1 MTDLAIN
8 PNTEL
13 FTLADQWKEAKRNE
27 DNANKLRV
35 QIEQQMIAAASF
47 TKLEGSQTLK
57 NDALKVT
64 FTAKLM
70 KKLDVKKWLD
80 IKPRLPEAFQRVVK
94 ETSTIDY
101 KLDQKGLDYL
111 RDNAPE
117 ILAQVAEAITVAPTK
132 TAVKVERL

>member
-1 MTDLAIN
+1 MIDLAIN

-35 QIEQQMIAAASF
+35 QIEQQMIAAAAF

-57 NDALKVT
+57 NDAVKVT

-94 ETSTIDY
+94 ETSIIDY
-101 KLDQKGLDYL
+101 KLDQKGMDYL
-111 RDNAPE
+111 RDNAPDSF
-117 ILAQVAEAITVAPTK
+117 AQVAEAITVTPTK